1 MPIFLSLKGRIVL
14 IKSGGHRTRFCG
26 RAACVESV
34 HHMRF
39 LRFLREDWGEF
50 LKWHVCE
57 RGKKALKNPFF
68 QNLHRDIT
76 LDALFHGGHH
86 VMRNKRCA
94 VQDQ

>member
-57 RGKKALKNPFF
+57 RGKKALKKSVFPEFTSRY
-68 QNLHRDIT
+68 HS
-76 LDALFHGGHH
+76 
-86 VMRNKRCA
+86 
-94 VQDQ
+94 